1 VTLAAVVVATY
12 FMADRYFKQIR
23 LLVESMAEIRK
34 GRYDYRI
41 AEQRKD
47 EFGQLY
53 RAFDDMAEALQKR
66 TEPEQPDKAG

>member
-1 VTLAAVVVATY
+1 
-12 FMADRYFKQIR
+12 
-23 LLVESMAEIRK
+23 MAEVKK

-53 RAFDDMAEALQKR
+53 RAFDEMAEALQKR
-66 TEPEQPDKAG
+66 AEPEQPNRVS